1 MRVKVQK
8 MRVKQ
13 ATFVAICAVGLGLL
27 GVSGAQAEIVLSGAT
42 PADSFTQLGAQG
54 FGNAPRLLTLQATGN
69 ETTESGQ
76 VVWTGTTAV
85 EANLPPD
92 PTNQIAPPCCDGSK
106 NSAPTLAAIGW
117 DSGADVN
124 IGFNATE
131 AQGGVGTS
139 ITLTDLV
146 LNLYNSVG
154 TAIATFAL
162 GPASVLFSAADLAL
176 QTGNGNA
183 VFSFVLTPGQQ
194 AAYDTAVALAL
205 AAGETLST
213 LHIGLGASF
222 ADFNGGP
229 ESFVAVLGPGAE
241 IPLPPA
247 LVLFG
252 TALAGMGLLGS
263 RRRRKKGLVEAI

>member
-1 MRVKVQK
+1 MRVKVQN

-27 GVSGAQAEIVLSGAT
+27 GVSGARAEIVLSGTT
-42 PADSFTQLGAQG
+42 PANSFTDIGAQG
-54 FGNAPRLLTLQATGN
+54 FGNAPRLLTLEATGQ
-69 ETTESGQ
+69 ETTQSGQ
-76 VVWTGTTAV
+76 IVWTGTTAV
-85 EANLPPD
+85 QANLPPD
-92 PTNQIAPPCCDGSK
+92 STNQIAPPCCDGSK

-131 AQGGVGTS
+131 AQGGEGTS

-162 GPASVLFSAADLAL
+162 GPDVVFSADDLAL

-194 AAYDTAVALAL
+194 ALYDAAVDLAL
-205 AAGETLST
+205 SGTETLST